1 MESLRFNRNP
11 SHWPAFIQYFKERV
25 HMKRTFSDSLRRER
39 LLSVPDDDAK
49 RVVSAIGRNG
59 LFYATALKAL
69 KGKFG
74 NPYSFFFVEIKS
86 SRRSKSNTKRQS
98 KRSQAV
104 SSTTINSRY
113 VVNINGVFLFY

>member
-74 NPYSFFFVEIKS
+74 NPYSFFFEIKS
-86 SRRSKSNTKRQS
+86 SFRSKSNTKRRS